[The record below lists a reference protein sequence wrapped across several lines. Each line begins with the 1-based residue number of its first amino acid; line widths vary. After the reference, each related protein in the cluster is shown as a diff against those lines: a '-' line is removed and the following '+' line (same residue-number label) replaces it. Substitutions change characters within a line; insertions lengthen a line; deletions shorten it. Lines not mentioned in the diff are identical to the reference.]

1 MENINKIIVNSN
13 FNLKILNQK
22 LKEYSELK
30 GLFIYFSKIKTKSP
44 NEDKKGDKKI
54 TQEIIEK
61 SVKKINNIDK
71 GENSEERSEKSQS
84 YSMVEESLIKEE
96 DKAGLE
102 SGFLDV
108 FVKPKLIEKEDE
120 LIEGKEYEIKVR
132 KYFKIYLDYC
142 TNQDLQIETNPSS
155 SFNFLYNAL
164 PNYVRMCKSIPS
176 NNIVEFDVLV
186 KGITKSSII
195 NLINNLKSCVITYY
209 GIENLEEDKYYDI
222 IGEVAKNIINQS
234 VEKTKQVRKY
244 IDIICIDKKLRKK
257 FDKNNIIF
265 TENYKKLNLGAVN
278 DKIIMLFTDGSY
290 LKLKYACNK
299 IIQEKENLPNF
310 SFNEKIFDNRDQK
323 NIKKFSFLLSL
334 IQGNNIPYI
343 IFYIG
348 NDLDTNIDSVL
359 INYIKHKEDKN
370 NFMKKLI
377 DNEKKFQ
384 DNIIK
389 SYYINTITELIK
401 EINLNIF
408 SKIILLLP
416 PRVNLKQNFS
426 KPLFNNL
433 VDIKLSKQVKVF
445 YIFLTKD
452 VISTKT
458 RKEYGFLL
466 SKNLKYVN
474 YEQKFVEIKNIG
486 INKTLLD
493 VEGLKQGNNIINFI
507 ICDEIKQTDIPFDFI
522 EKNNIKDIYNL
533 NGIEF
538 EITAINNKIRQKYFV
553 VVQDKIINYT
563 LHNFNVYF
571 NNTEYLR
578 PKNIAEKIIFDLKN
592 MNLIFYP
599 KKNANKD
606 IIKEGSF
613 LCEEYIYNKIID
625 TLKDQLSNALL
636 KKIDEIKLKPIL
648 EKLSFQEEKIYSL
661 YEHYTCIKLYN
672 CFFKDTLMENLEN
685 ALQ

>member
-1 MENINKIIVNSN
+1 M
-13 FNLKILNQK
+13 
-22 LKEYSELK
+22 
-30 GLFIYFSKIKTKSP
+30 
-44 NEDKKGDKKI
+44 
-54 TQEIIEK
+54 
-61 SVKKINNIDK
+61 
-71 GENSEERSEKSQS
+71 
-84 YSMVEESLIKEE
+84 
-96 DKAGLE
+96 
-102 SGFLDV
+102 
-108 FVKPKLIEKEDE
+108 
-120 LIEGKEYEIKVR
+120 
-132 KYFKIYLDYC
+132 
-142 TNQDLQIETNPSS
+142 
-155 SFNFLYNAL
+155 
-164 PNYVRMCKSIPS
+164 
-176 NNIVEFDVLV
+176 
-186 KGITKSSII
+186 
-195 NLINNLKSCVITYY
+195 
-209 GIENLEEDKYYDI
+209 
-222 IGEVAKNIINQS
+222 
-234 VEKTKQVRKY
+234 
-244 IDIICIDKKLRKK
+244 
-257 FDKNNIIF
+257 
-265 TENYKKLNLGAVN
+265 
-278 DKIIMLFTDGSY
+278 
-290 LKLKYACNK
+290 
-299 IIQEKENLPNF
+299 
-310 SFNEKIFDNRDQK
+310 
-323 NIKKFSFLLSL
+323 SL

-507 ICDEIKQTDIPFDFI
+507 ICDEIKQTDIPFDFL

-553 VVQDKIINYT
+553 VVQDKIINYA
-563 LHNFNVYF
+563 LHNFNAYF
-571 NNTEYLR
+571 NNTEYLC
-578 PKNIAEKIIFDLKN
+578 PKNIADKIIFDLKN
-592 MNLIFYP
+592 MNLIFHP
-599 KKNANKD
+599 KKNVNKD

-613 LCEEYIYNKIID
+613 VCEEYIYNKIID

-672 CFFKDTLMENLEN
+672 CFFKDTLIENLEN